1 MDSRIGRHRCTAR
14 RAQELLSAGMKIHAT
29 KLRKIGS
36 GRRNVIAF
44 LFALLPALAC
54 GNAANDANRRQLE
67 QNQALIEQQQRD
79 LAKLQVEQQQNLPP
93 APTPGKTGNCDKGV
107 EAAAT
112 KRGGDAYASGD
123 MSRALGYYQDALT
136 ACPSSS
142 KADMNLARVY
152 ETLDNRDAALRY
164 YHAAASAKDS
174 DGTSAP
180 SANAALA
187 RLAEH

>member
-1 MDSRIGRHRCTAR
+1 
-14 RAQELLSAGMKIHAT
+14 MKVLDR
-29 KLRKIGS
+29 LRTIIMTVSKEDEASKYVFGQPTPHKHS
-36 GRRNVIAF
+36 
-44 LFALLPALAC
+44 
-54 GNAANDANRRQLE
+54 
-67 QNQALIEQQQRD
+67 LIEQQQRD
-79 LAKLQVEQQQNLPP
+79 LAKLQVEQQNLPP

-107 EAAAT
+107 EATAT

-174 DGTSAP
+174 DGASATA
-180 SANAALA
+180 ANAALA

>member
-1 MDSRIGRHRCTAR
+1 MGCVWHKPSRSNSRCMAR
-14 RAQELLSAGMKIHAT
+14 CARELLSARMELQAT
-29 KLRKIGS
+29 KLRLGV
-36 GRRNVIAF
+36 RRARVI
-44 LFALLPALAC
+44 LVLLPLLMAFGC

-79 LAKLQVEQQQNLPP
+79 LAKLQADQQLNLPP
-93 APTPGKTGNCDKGV
+93 APTPGNTGNCDKGV
-107 EAAAT
+107 EATAT

-152 ETLDNRDAALRY
+152 ETLDNREAAVRY
-164 YHAAASAKDS
+164 YKAA
-174 DGTSAP
+174 
-180 SANAALA
+180 
-187 RLAEH
+187 

>member
-1 MDSRIGRHRCTAR
+1 MDI
-14 RAQELLSAGMKIHAT
+14 QAT
-29 KLRKIGS
+29 KPHPIAHRA
-36 GRRNVIAF
+36 NVI
-44 LFALLPALAC
+44 LFLLPLFLALGC
-54 GNAANDANRRQLE
+54 SNAANDANRHQLE

-79 LAKLQVEQQQNLPP
+79 LAKLRVEQQQNLPS
-93 APTPGKTGNCDKGV
+93 APTPGKTGTCDKGV
-107 EAAAT
+107 EATAT

-174 DGTSAP
+174 DGASAIA
-180 SANAALA
+180 ANAALS
-187 RLAEH
+187 RLGAK

>member
-1 MDSRIGRHRCTAR
+1 
-14 RAQELLSAGMKIHAT
+14 MKIHAT
-29 KLRKIGS
+29 KLPG
-36 GRRNVIAF
+36 IAYRARAILC
-44 LFALLPALAC
+44 LFALLPALGC

-79 LAKLQVEQQQNLPP
+79 LAKLQVEQPHVAP
-93 APTPGKTGNCDKGV
+93 APTPGKTGSCDKNV
-107 EAAAT
+107 EATAT

-123 MSRALGYYQDALT
+123 MTKALGYYQDALT

-164 YHAAASAKDS
+164 YHAAASSKDS
-174 DGTSAP
+174 DGASAVA
-180 SANAALA
+180 ANAALSRLEA
-187 RLAEH
+187 R